1 MAALGLDLAS
11 KRQRK
16 RSDYAYHE
24 DYRTRW
30 YVAKKLDLEHDIEL
44 NRLRRADNDMF
55 HHLNNPIYG
64 VLIDSIINS
73 YLIQRCGYSTSKS
86 KHIGLVANSYCDYFG
101 AANYPGMLDVGLRIV
116 KIGNSSV
123 MYEVGIF
130 QEGEEQVKAVG
141 GFTQIW
147 VDRAT
152 NKVTAEGVPGSIRK
166 PLGPLLEGSGQE
178 GEAPKLAKL

>member
-1 MAALGLDLAS
+1 MVCS
-11 KRQRK
+11 
-16 RSDYAYHE
+16 SYHII
-24 DYRTRW
+24 T
-30 YVAKKLDLEHDIEL
+30 ATTNHATT
-44 NRLRRADNDMF
+44 RADNDMF

-73 YLIQRCGYSTSKS
+73 YLIQHCGYSTSGA

-101 AANYPGMLDVGLRIV
+101 AAHYPGMLDVGLRVV

-123 MYEVGIF
+123 MYEVAVF

-152 NKVTAEGVPGSIRK
+152 NKVTPEGVPASIRG
-166 PLGPLLEGSGQE
+166 PLGPLLSGSEQE
-178 GEAPKLAKL
+178 VRAAKL

>member
-1 MAALGLDLAS
+1 M
-11 KRQRK
+11 
-16 RSDYAYHE
+16 
-24 DYRTRW
+24 
-30 YVAKKLDLEHDIEL
+30 L
-44 NRLRRADNDMF
+44 NILNRADNDMF

-64 VLIDSIINS
+64 VLIDSVINS
-73 YLIQRCGYSTSKS
+73 YLIQHCGYSTSQA

-101 AANYPGMLDVGLRIV
+101 AAHYPGMLHVGLRIV

-123 MYEVGIF
+123 MYEVGVF

-152 NKVTAEGVPGSIRK
+152 NKVTSEGVPGSIRK
-166 PLGPLLEGSGQE
+166 PLRPLLKGSGQE
-178 GEAPKLAKL
+178 GDTSRSTKL

>member
-1 MAALGLDLAS
+1 MVCSSHSHITATANHAA
-11 KRQRK
+11 
-16 RSDYAYHE
+16 
-24 DYRTRW
+24 T
-30 YVAKKLDLEHDIEL
+30 
-44 NRLRRADNDMF
+44 RADNDMF

-73 YLIQRCGYSTSKS
+73 YLIQHCGYSTSGA

-101 AANYPGMLDVGLRIV
+101 AAHYPGMLDVGLRVV

-123 MYEVGIF
+123 MYEVAVF

-147 VDRAT
+147 VERAST
-152 NKVTAEGVPGSIRK
+152 KVPPEGVPSSIRE
-166 PLGPLLEGSGQE
+166 PLRPLLVGSEQVVG
-178 GEAPKLAKL
+178 GAKL

>member
-1 MAALGLDLAS
+1 
-11 KRQRK
+11 
-16 RSDYAYHE
+16 
-24 DYRTRW
+24 
-30 YVAKKLDLEHDIEL
+30 
-44 NRLRRADNDMF
+44 MF

-73 YLIQRCGYSTSKS
+73 YLIQHCGYSTSEA

-101 AANYPGMLDVGLRIV
+101 AAHYPGMLNVGLRVV

-123 MYEVGIF
+123 MYEVAVF
-130 QEGEEQVKAVG
+130 QEGEDQVKAVG

-152 NKVTAEGVPGSIRK
+152 NKVTPEGVPRSIRE
-166 PLGPLLEGSGQE
+166 PLRPLFAGSEQDSQV
-178 GEAPKLAKL
+178 ASSAKL

>member
-1 MAALGLDLAS
+1 
-11 KRQRK
+11 
-16 RSDYAYHE
+16 
-24 DYRTRW
+24 
-30 YVAKKLDLEHDIEL
+30 
-44 NRLRRADNDMF
+44 MF

-73 YLIQRCGYSTSKS
+73 YLMQFCGYSTANS

-101 AANYPGMLDVGLRIV
+101 AANYPGMLDVGLRVV

-123 MYEVGIF
+123 VYEVGVF
-130 QEGEEQVKAVG
+130 QEGTEQVKAVG

-152 NKVTAEGVPGSIRK
+152 NKVTPEGVPSTIRK
-166 PLGPLLEGSGQE
+166 PLEPLLKGSEQNTKRDL
-178 GEAPKLAKL
+178 KL

>member
-1 MAALGLDLAS
+1 
-11 KRQRK
+11 
-16 RSDYAYHE
+16 
-24 DYRTRW
+24 
-30 YVAKKLDLEHDIEL
+30 
-44 NRLRRADNDMF
+44 MF

-73 YLIQRCGYSTSKS
+73 YLIQHCGYSTSEA

-101 AANYPGMLDVGLRIV
+101 ATHYPGMLDVGLRVV

-123 MYEVGIF
+123 MYEVAVF
-130 QEGEEQVKAVG
+130 QQGEEQVKAVG

-152 NKVTAEGVPGSIRK
+152 NKVTPEGVPKSIREPLK
-166 PLGPLLEGSGQE
+166 PLLVGSEQAAG
-178 GEAPKLAKL
+178 AAKL

>member
-1 MAALGLDLAS
+1 
-11 KRQRK
+11 
-16 RSDYAYHE
+16 
-24 DYRTRW
+24 
-30 YVAKKLDLEHDIEL
+30 
-44 NRLRRADNDMF
+44 MF

-73 YLIQRCGYSTSKS
+73 YLIQQCGYSTSEA

-101 AANYPGMLDVGLRIV
+101 AAHYPGMLNVGLRVV

-123 MYEVGIF
+123 VYEVAVF
-130 QEGEEQVKAVG
+130 QEGEDQVKAVG

-152 NKVTAEGVPGSIRK
+152 NKVTPEGVPQSMRE
-166 PLGPLLEGSGQE
+166 PLQPLLAGSEQVAGI
-178 GEAPKLAKL
+178 AKL

>member
-1 MAALGLDLAS
+1 MVCSSHYYTTNTIDNVG
-11 KRQRK
+11 
-16 RSDYAYHE
+16 
-24 DYRTRW
+24 
-30 YVAKKLDLEHDIEL
+30 
-44 NRLRRADNDMF
+44 NRADNDMF

-73 YLIQRCGYSTSKS
+73 YLIQHCGYSTSGA

-101 AANYPGMLDVGLRIV
+101 AAHYPGMLDVGLRVV

-123 MYEVGIF
+123 MYEVAVF

-152 NKVTAEGVPGSIRK
+152 NKVTPEGVPRSIREPLK
-166 PLGPLLEGSGQE
+166 PLLVGSEQVVG
-178 GEAPKLAKL
+178 AAKL

>member
-1 MAALGLDLAS
+1 
-11 KRQRK
+11 
-16 RSDYAYHE
+16 
-24 DYRTRW
+24 
-30 YVAKKLDLEHDIEL
+30 
-44 NRLRRADNDMF
+44 MF

-73 YLIQRCGYSTSKS
+73 YLIQHCGYSTSEA

-101 AANYPGMLDVGLRIV
+101 AAHYPGMLDVGLRVV

-123 MYEVGIF
+123 MYEVGVF

-147 VDRAT
+147 VLRET
-152 NKVTAEGVPGSIRK
+152 NKVTSEGVPVSVRE
-166 PLGPLLEGSGQE
+166 PLRPLLRGSGQE
-178 GEAPKLAKL
+178 IEVAKSSKL